1 MEKQLVIAIDGP
13 AGAGKSTV
21 ARKVADA
28 LGYLYIDTGAMYRAL
43 TLAVLRAGVP
53 VEDAAAVTSV
63 VERCRVDLQP
73 GPNGNRVFLNGEEVT
88 GEIRTLAVSNAV
100 SQVAAIPAVRRHLVT
115 LQRRLAGAGGVVM
128 DGRDIGTV
136 VLPDADLKIFLTAS
150 LEERARRRYL
160 ETQALGQGT
169 DLEEIRKNL
178 EERDR
183 LDAGRAVA
191 PLRIAEDAVVIDTT
205 DWTVEQVVTHVLRLC
220 RRRLEACCTE

>member
-1 MEKQLVIAIDGP
+1 MEKRLVVAIDGP

-21 ARKVADA
+21 ARKVAEA

-43 TLAVLRAGVP
+43 TLAVLRAGAP
-53 VEDAAAVTSV
+53 VDDAAAVTAV
-63 VERCRVDLQP
+63 VQRCRVSLAP

-100 SQVAAIPAVRRHLVT
+100 SQVAAIPAVRQHLVE
-115 LQRRLAGAGGVVM
+115 LQRQLARAGGVVM

-136 VLPDADLKIFLTAS
+136 VLPNADLKIFLTAS
-150 LEERARRRYL
+150 LEERARRRYR
-160 ETQALGQGT
+160 ETQALGHGSN
-169 DLEEIRKNL
+169 LEEIRKNL

-183 LDAGRAVA
+183 LDSGRATS

-205 DWTVEQVVTHVLRLC
+205 DWSIEQVVTHVLRLC

>member
-1 MEKQLVIAIDGP
+1 MEKRLVIAIDGP

-21 ARKVADA
+21 ARKVAAA

-53 VEDAAAVTSV
+53 VDDPAAVAAAVAGVRIRLEPS
-63 VERCRVDLQP
+63 P
-73 GPNGNRVFLNGEEVT
+73 AGNRVFLDEEDVT
-88 GEIRTLAVSNAV
+88 AAIRSPEVSAAV
-100 SQVAAIPAVRRHLVT
+100 SQVAAIPEVRRRLVT
-115 LQRRLAGAGGVVM
+115 LQRQLAAEGGVVM

-136 VLPDADLKIFLTAS
+136 VLPHADLKVFLTAD

-160 ETQALGQGT
+160 ELQAAGHGL
-169 DLEEIRKNL
+169 DLEEIRSNL

-183 LDAGRAVA
+183 LDTGRAVS
-191 PLRIAEDAVVIDTT
+191 PLRIADDAVIIDTT
-205 DWTVEQVVTHVLRLC
+205 DRPVERVVAEVLRLC

>member
-1 MEKQLVIAIDGP
+1 MDKRLVIAIDGP

-21 ARKVADA
+21 ARKVAEA

-53 VEDAAAVTSV
+53 VDDPAAVAAV
-63 VERCRVDLQP
+63 VAGVRVRLEP
-73 GPNGNRVFLNGEEVT
+73 SPAGNRVFLDGEDVT
-88 GEIRTLAVSNAV
+88 AAIRTPEVSAAV
-100 SQVAAIPAVRRHLVT
+100 SQVAAIPEVRRRLVT
-115 LQRRLAGAGGVVM
+115 LQRQLAGGGGVVM

-136 VLPDADLKIFLTAS
+136 VLPHADLKVFLTAD

-160 ETQALGQGT
+160 ELKAVGHGL

-183 LDAGRAVA
+183 LDSGRAVS
-191 PLRIAEDAVVIDTT
+191 PLRIADDAVIIDTT
-205 DWTVEQVVTHVLRLC
+205 DRPVERVVAEVLRLC

>member
-1 MEKQLVIAIDGP
+1 MIAIDGP

-21 ARKVADA
+21 ARKVAAA

-53 VEDAAAVTSV
+53 VDDPAAVAAAVAGVRIRLEPS
-63 VERCRVDLQP
+63 P
-73 GPNGNRVFLNGEEVT
+73 AGNRVFLDEEDVT
-88 GEIRTLAVSNAV
+88 AAIRSPEVSAAV
-100 SQVAAIPAVRRHLVT
+100 SQVAAIPEVRRRLVT
-115 LQRRLAGAGGVVM
+115 LQRQLAAEGGVVM

-136 VLPDADLKIFLTAS
+136 VLPHADLKVFLTAD

-160 ETQALGQGT
+160 ELQAAGHGL
-169 DLEEIRKNL
+169 DLEEIRSNL

-183 LDAGRAVA
+183 LDTGRAVS
-191 PLRIAEDAVVIDTT
+191 PLRIADDAVIIDTT
-205 DWTVEQVVTHVLRLC
+205 DRPVERVVAEVLRLC

>member
-1 MEKQLVIAIDGP
+1 MIAIDGP

-21 ARKVADA
+21 ARKVAEA

-53 VEDAAAVTSV
+53 VDDPAAVAAV
-63 VERCRVDLQP
+63 VAGVRVRLEP
-73 GPNGNRVFLNGEEVT
+73 SPAGNRVFLDGEDVT
-88 GEIRTLAVSNAV
+88 AAIRTPEVSAAV
-100 SQVAAIPAVRRHLVT
+100 SQVAAIPEVRRRLVT
-115 LQRRLAGAGGVVM
+115 LQRQLAGGGGVVM

-136 VLPDADLKIFLTAS
+136 VLPHADLKVFLTAD

-160 ETQALGQGT
+160 ELKAVGHGL

-183 LDAGRAVA
+183 LDSGRAVS
-191 PLRIAEDAVVIDTT
+191 PLRIADDAVIIDTT
-205 DWTVEQVVTHVLRLC
+205 DRPVERVVAEVLRLC